1 MMLFAQVG
9 CRQTEEMV
17 DKKQTWGLVLVCI
30 GLYMVWYFRIT
41 LKNVKN
47 LDIINEKLFDLKLI
61 TADDFSVKIR
71 LTESMFAKFKK
82 DWKIE

>member
-1 MMLFAQVG
+1 
-9 CRQTEEMV
+9 
-17 DKKQTWGLVLVCI
+17 
-30 GLYMVWYFRIT
+30 MVWYFRIT
-41 LKNVKN
+41 LKNVQN